1 MIIREKVR
9 DVGGGRCG
17 QIQGL
22 FWIPRGPFGHHMRLL
37 AELSGTSAH
46 PSANQ
51 PVLSHAAQHT
61 EGGPPGRAGPH
72 V

>member
-9 DVGGGRCG
+9 DVGGGRCV

-37 AELSGTSAH
+37 AEPSGTSAH
-46 PSANQ
+46 PSLELV
-51 PVLSHAAQHT
+51 VLT
-61 EGGPPGRAGPH
+61 
-72 V
+72 

>member
-37 AELSGTSAH
+37 AEPSGTSAH
-46 PSANQ
+46 PSPNLV
-51 PVLSHAAQHT
+51 VLT
-61 EGGPPGRAGPH
+61 
-72 V
+72 